1 MSVAQPVPDPPE
13 APSPSSAP
21 VSAGGPPPALA
32 EPTRRVG
39 PWWVAGIS
47 LANLALW
54 MGYFGPLQVLLPSQ
68 AAQISPGGKETAL
81 AVVTGAGAAVAMLT
95 NPIVGALSDRTARR
109 AGAGGAGRPGRSPR
123 PWGRFGRSGLAG
135 RRHPWTLAG
144 ALAGA
149 GALVLLAGQSTIIG
163 MVIGWCLAQAGLN
176 MMQASLNAGVPDHV
190 PVRQRGEVSG
200 WIGIPQS
207 LGVVLAVVL
216 VTMVATTVDA
226 GYLLIAAL
234 IPLCALPF
242 VLTTA
247 DPPLGSR
254 PPFDAR
260 AFLRSFRISP
270 RAHPDFFW
278 AWLTR
283 FLMQLGNATA
293 TLYLL
298 YFLADAV
305 GYERLFPGE
314 KAEDGLL
321 VLILIYTAAV
331 VLTTVVAGVVSDRLG
346 RRKTLVTVSGLIG
359 AVPAVMLAFWPLWP
373 VTMAGAAIL
382 GIGFGVYLSVDN
394 ALVTQVLPT
403 AEGRAKDL
411 GVINIAN
418 SGPQVLG
425 PVIAGP
431 IVAGAGGYPVLYLVS
446 AALVLLGAGLVWKIR
461 SVP

>member
-1 MSVAQPVPDPPE
+1 MSVVQPVPDPR
-13 APSPSSAP
+13 A
-21 VSAGGPPPALA
+21 VLA

-68 AAQISPGGKETAL
+68 VAAIDPAGKEGAL
-81 AVVTGAGAAVAMLT
+81 ALVTGLGAAVAMLF
-95 NPIVGALSDRTARR
+95 NPVVGALSDRTA
-109 AGAGGAGRPGRSPR
+109 
-123 PWGRFGRSGLAG
+123 GRFG
-135 RRHPWTLAG
+135 RRHPWSLAG
-144 ALAGA
+144 ALVGA
-149 GALVLLAGQSTIIG
+149 GALVLLAGQGSIAG
-163 MVIGWCLAQAGLN
+163 MAAGWCLAQVGLN
-176 MMQASLNAGVPDHV
+176 AMQAALSAGVPDHV
-190 PVRQRGEVSG
+190 PVSQRGEVSG

-207 LGVVLAVVL
+207 LGVVFAVVL
-216 VTMVATTVDA
+216 VTMVATTTES
-226 GYLLIAAL
+226 GYFLIAVL
-234 IPLCALPF
+234 IPLCVLPF
-242 VLTTA
+242 VLTTP
-247 DPPLGSR
+247 DPRLPAR
-254 PPFDAR
+254 PPFELG
-260 AFLRSFRISP
+260 AFLRGFWISP

-283 FLMQLGNATA
+283 FLMQLGNAVA

-314 KAEDGLL
+314 RAEDGLF
-321 VLILIYTAAV
+321 VLILIYTVAV

-346 RRKTLVTVSGLIG
+346 RRRALVTASGLIG
-359 AVPAVMLAFWPLWP
+359 VVPAVMLALWP
-373 VTMAGAAIL
+373 QWPVAMVGAAIL
-382 GIGFGVYLSVDN
+382 GISFGIYLSVDN
-394 ALVTQVLPT
+394 ALVTQVLP
-403 AEGRAKDL
+403 AAAGRARDL

-431 IVAGAGGYPVLYLVS
+431 IVAGLGGYPVLYLTS
-446 AALVLLGAGLVWKIR
+446 AALTLLGATLVWKIR

>member
-1 MSVAQPVPDPPE
+1 MSVVQPVPDPR
-13 APSPSSAP
+13 
-21 VSAGGPPPALA
+21 ALA
-32 EPTRRVG
+32 EPTHRVG

-54 MGYFGPLQVLLPSQ
+54 MAYFGPLQVLLPSQ
-68 AAQISPGGKETAL
+68 VASIDPVGKEGSLAL
-81 AVVTGAGAAVAMLT
+81 VTGVGAAVAMLF
-95 NPIVGALSDRTARR
+95 NPVAGALSDRTA
-109 AGAGGAGRPGRSPR
+109 
-123 PWGRFGRSGLAG
+123 GRFG
-135 RRHPWTLAG
+135 RRHPWSLGG
-144 ALAGA
+144 ALVGA
-149 GALVLLAGQSTIIG
+149 GALVLLAGQGSILG
-163 MVIGWCLAQAGLN
+163 VVAGWCLAQAGLN
-176 MMQASLNAGVPDHV
+176 AMQAALGAGVPDHV
-190 PVRQRGEVSG
+190 PVGQRGEVSG

-216 VTMVATTVDA
+216 VTMVATTTES
-226 GYLLIAAL
+226 GYFLIAAL
-234 IPLCALPF
+234 IPLCVLPF
-242 VLTTA
+242 VLTTP
-247 DPPLGSR
+247 DPRPAAR
-254 PPFDAR
+254 PPFEPG
-260 AFLRSFRISP
+260 AFLRGFWISP

-283 FLMQLGNATA
+283 FLMQLGNAVA

-298 YFLADAV
+298 YFLTDAV

-314 KAEDGLL
+314 RAEDGLL

-346 RRKTLVTVSGLIG
+346 RRRALVTASGLIS
-359 AVPAVMLAFWPLWP
+359 VIPAVMLAFWPQWP
-373 VTMAGAAIL
+373 VATVGAAIM
-382 GIGFGVYLSVDN
+382 GVGFGIYLSVDN

-431 IVAGAGGYPVLYLVS
+431 IVAGLGGYPVLYLTS
-446 AALVLLGAGLVWKIR
+446 AGLALLGAVLVWRIR